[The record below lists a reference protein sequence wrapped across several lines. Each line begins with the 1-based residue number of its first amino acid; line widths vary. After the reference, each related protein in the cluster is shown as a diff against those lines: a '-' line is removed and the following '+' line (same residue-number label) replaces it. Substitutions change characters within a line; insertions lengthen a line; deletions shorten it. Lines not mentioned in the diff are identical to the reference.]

1 MTAEVL
7 FFSRHLFFFLSFYES
22 WFLCSIICQAVCR
35 LSVTALLSREPGGRW
50 GRGGLPD
57 PEVGPGSLG
66 SLWQRWRSGKREQG
80 KMRRR
85 RRRKVSLITSCI
97 FKQAHSPCGEE
108 SSIFGGGGGKH
119 VRKRKTRGDRRVGK
133 KRGSWLVK
141 WRLGAAG
148 LMQEG

>member
-1 MTAEVL
+1 MWRHIDDGGGFFL
-7 FFSRHLFFFLSFYES
+7 FLHLFFFLSVYES

-35 LSVTALLSREPGGRW
+35 LSVIAPLPREPGGRW
-50 GRGGLPD
+50 RRGVLHD
-57 PEVGPGSLG
+57 LEVGPGSAG
-66 SLWQRWRSGKREQG
+66 SLWQRWRR
-80 KMRRR
+80 
-85 RRRKVSLITSCI
+85 
-97 FKQAHSPCGEE
+97 
-108 SSIFGGGGGKH
+108 GGGGRGEKLASSPHASLNRPTRLVAKSHQSSGEEGGWGKH